1 MNRPRDQEGKFQKFS
16 NLSDKIIGLRIYQKD
31 EEKFYRI
38 ADNLKISPTELA
50 RKMID
55 EWLQAN

>member
-16 NLSDKIIGLRIYQKD
+16 ELSDKTIGMRIYQKD

-38 ADNLKISPTELA
+38 ADNLRISRTELA
-50 RKMID
+50 RKIIHQ
-55 EWLQAN
+55 WLQTN